1 MPTPA
6 ERFLKIVRDI
16 GKKNRSM
23 LAANVRLIA
32 RVVAGQ
38 GPDKDSIDPLSGARV
53 VVNMAAVHVPAFCKS
68 TYQNTYGRATTLGTA
83 CAAPVSVRVFVDG
96 MLESIPGAPHRTNL
110 YFGALELNGTG
121 IRFYGD
127 ICLVLKADHIDAST
141 PVLEANS
148 YDLVRPPLTR
158 RGVKLDNAQK
168 AVLEDKL
175 KDMYCT
181 WGAGLTRLVALKV
194 SASRDMSQ
202 RRLTTGQISELVLS
216 DEDYLEV
223 LMGKTFTAGE
233 LQAARLS
240 PADAAAETHIG
251 EQLRSGPAPTIAEL
265 EWRKHRRAAVR
276 ALRKRQVPIAVSTT
290 SGRVRT

>member
-1 MPTPA
+1 MPNPA
-6 ERFLKIVRDI
+6 ERFLKIVREI

-68 TYQNTYGRATTLGTA
+68 TYQNTYDRATTLGTA
-83 CAAPVSVRVFVDG
+83 CAAPVSVREFVDG

-127 ICLVLKADHIDAST
+127 ICLVLKADHIDVST

-158 RGVKLDNAQK
+158 RGVKLDDAQK

-265 EWRKHRRAAVR
+265 EWRKHRRAAVK